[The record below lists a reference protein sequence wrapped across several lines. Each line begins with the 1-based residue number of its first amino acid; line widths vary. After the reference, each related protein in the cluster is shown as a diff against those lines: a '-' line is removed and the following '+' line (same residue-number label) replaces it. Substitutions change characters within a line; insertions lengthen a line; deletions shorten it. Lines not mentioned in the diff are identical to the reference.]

1 MECSTLPLPNPF
13 CLTQVIVRPVLPH
26 ERERWDTLMRQ
37 HHYLGFSGMIGASL
51 RYVAVWKDQWLALIG
66 WQAAA
71 LKCKPRDHW
80 IGWPPHLHYQRLY
93 LIANN
98 CRFLILP
105 HVQLKNLASCILSKN
120 IKRLSADW
128 NLIHGHPLLLAET
141 FVDPSRFTGTCYR
154 AANWQQLG
162 LTRGFAKHQMTYTQH
177 HQPKW
182 VFVYPLHKK
191 AKRDLANPHTPTRS
205 PKTMNPK
212 ILTNKQLQSLHQRIR
227 QARDCRKPQGIR
239 HRYHTVLTLAL
250 AAVLCGAKSFVAIGE
265 FASQL
270 TQEGLKGLGARFDQ
284 KTGRFQ
290 PPSEPTLRRVL
301 QNTDADAMDALL
313 GSWFLEQEK
322 QNDPIAVDGKTLRG
336 ARQDDGTAIHLLS
349 AFLHQMGTTVGQV
362 NVPRKTNEI
371 PEIKNLLRP
380 LPIPGRVVTAD
391 AMHTQRDT
399 ATYLVEEKKA
409 HYLFTVKENQKGLRD
424 DIAALQSGDFSPCVH
439 SGR

>member
-1 MECSTLPLPNPF
+1 
-13 CLTQVIVRPVLPH
+13 
-26 ERERWDTLMRQ
+26 
-37 HHYLGFSGMIGASL
+37 
-51 RYVAVWKDQWLALIG
+51 
-66 WQAAA
+66 
-71 LKCKPRDHW
+71 
-80 IGWPPHLHYQRLY
+80 
-93 LIANN
+93 
-98 CRFLILP
+98 
-105 HVQLKNLASCILSKN
+105 
-120 IKRLSADW
+120 
-128 NLIHGHPLLLAET
+128 
-141 FVDPSRFTGTCYR
+141 
-154 AANWQQLG
+154 
-162 LTRGFAKHQMTYTQH
+162 
-177 HQPKW
+177 
-182 VFVYPLHKK
+182 
-191 AKRDLANPHTPTRS
+191 
-205 PKTMNPK
+205 MNPK